1 MKCFGG
7 CELVSHEGIN
17 VKNGKDEIRL
27 QTKDGAKIAVFEYAG
42 HCQSAAKAINSH
54 DALVEALESVL
65 GMNFPCEYYDDDY
78 NNIVSK
84 AELALKKAKGN
95 S

>member
-1 MKCFGG
+1 MKMSDVFGG
-7 CELVSHEGIN
+7 CIDTTITDGSGYDVIGIY
-17 VKNGKDEIRL
+17 GPDDRLIRSLDDEHANAI
-27 QTKDGAKIAVFEYAG
+27 DAAV
-42 HCQSAAKAINSH
+42 NNH